1 MNLETLFLPCEWTLI
16 AALFLFFLIQILF
29 YLTVYRRLIV
39 VNKQSK
45 KGMLDYTDTQL
56 PVSVIVYACNDAEN
70 LEKYLPAI
78 LEQDY
83 PKFEVIV
90 VNDGSTDETKDLLTI
105 LEAKHPH
112 LYQTYIPEEAK
123 NHSRRKLAMTVGLKA
138 AKYDWIL
145 TTEANCEV
153 STPDWIASVARN
165 FTPETEVVLM
175 YSSYHYPPSVKSV
188 LRSLDNLFFSIRYLS
203 MAALGRPFMGVRRN
217 LAYRKELFFR
227 NGGGFS
233 GFLNLRDG
241 DDDLFI
247 NRIATKENTR
257 VEISSE
263 SVTRAHFY
271 QFDKAWK
278 SQKQSYGITSLF
290 LKNNSSF
297 LFGFETFTR
306 SIFYLLIIISVV
318 VGLNDLKLLIIPS
331 VLFLIR
337 LIIQAVII
345 NKTGKIFEEKSF
357 VFSLLVYDFVQPLV
371 DFRYRFAGRFAKR
384 R

>member
-1 MNLETLFLPCEWTLI
+1 MSFEKLFMPLDWALMISFFCFFSIQLCFYFTL
-16 AALFLFFLIQILF
+16 
-29 YLTVYRRLIV
+29 YRRFIV
-39 VNKQSK
+39 ICKRAK
-45 KGMLDYTDTQL
+45 KGVLNYTDEQQ

-70 LEKYLPAI
+70 LELYLPQI
-78 LEQDY
+78 LNQNY
-83 PKFEVIV
+83 PKYEVIV
-90 VNDGSTDETKDLLTI
+90 VNDGSTDDTKDLLTI
-105 LEAKHPH
+105 LETKHPH

-153 STPDWIASVARN
+153 KSADWIASVARN

-175 YSSYHYPPSVKSV
+175 YSTFEYPRSLKSV
-188 LRSLDNLFFSIRYLS
+188 FRSLDNLFFSIRYLG
-203 MAALGRPFMGVRRN
+203 MASFGKPFMGIRRN

-227 NGGGFS
+227 NGGGYS

-247 NRIATKENTR
+247 NRIANKNNTR

-271 QFDKAWK
+271 QFDKAWRN
-278 SQKQSYGITSLF
+278 QKQAYGITSNF
-290 LKNNSSF
+290 LKGRPSF
-297 LFGFETFTR
+297 LFGFESLTR
-306 SIFYLLIIISVV
+306 YIFYANFILLLYF
-318 VGLNDLKLLIIPS
+318 GLDNYILWL
-331 VLFLIR
+331 VAAFLYLSRWI
-337 LIIQAVII
+337 LQAVII
-345 NKTGKIFEEKSF
+345 NSSGKIVGEKSHL
-357 VFSLLVYDFVQPLV
+357 FSLIIYDIVQPIIDLK
-371 DFRYRFAGRFAKR
+371 YRLAGRFAKR